1 MGNLNKFDSMSTEL
15 FIWEIYKQPS
25 IHLNDC
31 VNLSC
36 TYVLKMLCYKAK
48 IIVKGYQINQTVI
61 MLISHINQSTES
73 TDGNDVALTSH
84 FNSATTIYLSYSY
97 NPVATNTN
105 L

>member
-31 VNLSC
+31 VNLSF

-48 IIVKGYQINQTVI
+48 IIVKGHQINQNVI
-61 MLISHINQSTES
+61 MLISHIKNCGQNTK
-73 TDGNDVALTSH
+73 TS
-84 FNSATTIYLSYSY
+84 A
-97 NPVATNTN
+97 
-105 L
+105 

>member
-1 MGNLNKFDSMSTEL
+1 MGNLNKFGSMSTEL

-48 IIVKGYQINQTVI
+48 IIVKGHQINQNVI
-61 MLISHINQSTES
+61 MLISHIKNCGQ
-73 TDGNDVALTSH
+73 NAKTSAKSMQI
-84 FNSATTIYLSYSY
+84 NIK
-97 NPVATNTN
+97 V
-105 L
+105 

>member
-48 IIVKGYQINQTVI
+48 IIVKGHQINQNVI
-61 MLISHINQSTES
+61 MLISHIKNCGQNTK
-73 TDGNDVALTSH
+73 TSAKSMQI
-84 FNSATTIYLSYSY
+84 NIKE
-97 NPVATNTN
+97 
-105 L
+105 

>member
-48 IIVKGYQINQTVI
+48 IIVKGHQINQNVI
-61 MLISHINQSTES
+61 MLISHIKNCGQNTKTSAKSMQS
-73 TDGNDVALTSH
+73 NIKV
-84 FNSATTIYLSYSY
+84 
-97 NPVATNTN
+97 
-105 L
+105 

>member
-31 VNLSC
+31 VNLSY

-48 IIVKGYQINQTVI
+48 IIVKGHQINQNVI
-61 MLISHINQSTES
+61 MLISHIKNCGQ
-73 TDGNDVALTSH
+73 NAKTSAKSMQI
-84 FNSATTIYLSYSY
+84 NIK
-97 NPVATNTN
+97 V
-105 L
+105 

>member
-48 IIVKGYQINQTVI
+48 IIVKGHQINQNVI
-61 MLISHINQSTES
+61 MLISQIKNCGKNTKTSAKSMQINIK
-73 TDGNDVALTSH
+73 V
-84 FNSATTIYLSYSY
+84 
-97 NPVATNTN
+97 
-105 L
+105 